1 MCGTE
6 LSVERQRDWGDR
18 WLPDHACL
26 FSKCTALWNF
36 QLRQQLSSSQRE
48 NEKHQIQQVQE
59 KGIKA
64 KESKGTKKNLYK
76 LK

>member
-1 MCGTE
+1 MGLSSLWKGRETGGT
-6 LSVERQRDWGDR
+6 GD
-18 WLPDHACL
+18 CL
-26 FSKCTALWNF
+26 IMPAFSKCTALWNF

-59 KGIKA
+59 NGIKA